1 MNNCIGN
8 EYPSIGDAYAGSG
21 NSFLVIELKVV
32 NNGYESFSVDP
43 GYFKLATPN
52 FNYKISPVTYY
63 LDKIGKRTLPSG
75 SIPNGGTISGCVAY
89 EVPSGTND
97 YNIKYDG
104 WENVNI
110 GYNCE

>member
-75 SIPNGGTISGCVAY
+75 SIPNGGAISGCVAY
-89 EVPSGTND
+89 EVPSRTSG
-97 YNIKYDG
+97 YNIRYDG
-104 WENVNI
+104 WEKVNI
-110 GYNCE
+110 EYNCD